1 MLTLPD
7 QLKFASY
14 TPVEVLFPIDHIIYY
29 VINYYTMIDQ
39 IFMYKDKFLCSSL
52 ISTVD
57 LLSVITAP
65 C

>member
-7 QLKFASY
+7 QSKFASY
-14 TPVEVLFPIDHIIYY
+14 TPVEVLFAIDHVIYY
-29 VINYYTMIDQ
+29 VIKLIIDQ